1 MSNERDT
8 SEFFTLTPSGNIVSD
23 KVAILSNNLAEAME
37 NYRLIELDMTNVT
50 IIDSSGIGAL
60 IATQNKLH
68 KRSGKLKIVNAAK
81 DICTMFKIMRLDSY
95 FELEMI

>member
-1 MSNERDT
+1 MSDE
-8 SEFFTLTPSGNIVSD
+8 SETTEVFTLTPPGNIVSD

-37 NYRLIELDMTNVT
+37 NHHLIELDMKNVT
-50 IIDSSGIGAL
+50 VIDSSGIGAL
-60 IATQNKLH
+60 IAAQNKLH

-95 FELEMI
+95 FEIGS